1 MLKMLCIIGDLWLI
15 LWPTPLAVALPEVL
29 VLVLSLS
36 LSLLT
41 DIICIWFSTEQTF
54 ITLFCKRIFK

>member
-15 LWPTPLAVALPEVL
+15 LWPTPLTVALPE

-41 DIICIWFSTEQTF
+41 VI
-54 ITLFCKRIFK
+54 LFAFGFQLSKLS